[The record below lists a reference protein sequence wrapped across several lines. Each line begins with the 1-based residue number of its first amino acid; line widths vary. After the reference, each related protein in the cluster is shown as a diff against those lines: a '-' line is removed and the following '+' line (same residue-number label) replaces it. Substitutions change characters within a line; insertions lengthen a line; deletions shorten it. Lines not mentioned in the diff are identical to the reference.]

1 MHSDIEEAKFKL
13 TDAGRPE
20 AVAKQH
26 ARMKLTARERI
37 SLLCDP
43 DTFVE
48 YGMLATPPKAET
60 ETMRGLEAP
69 ADGVITGIGRINGR
83 PVVVSAQDF
92 TVLGGSSGT
101 VGTAKAHRALSL
113 AYQHG
118 IPAVSLVDGG
128 GHRIQEGLDARHF
141 ASGGGLDFFRLQ
153 ARMSGWAVMVNAMM
167 GPGFAGPSNT
177 AAQCDFVPMVKG
189 TSTMGI
195 AGPEIVKA
203 ALGIEISKEELGGS
217 HFHTAVT
224 GMADLET
231 ESDEACI
238 TSIKRFLSYFPD
250 NAGQAAPVLKTGDPP
265 DRRDEKLLSIIP
277 SSRNQPYDM
286 KDIIEGIADR
296 DSLFEL
302 KPKFARNILTI
313 LGRMNGRSVGFVAN
327 QPLFLAG
334 VMDLNAVDK
343 TARFI
348 SLCDA
353 FGLPLI
359 FLIDTPGFLPGP
371 ASERSGL
378 VRHSGKLMFEIGSST
393 VTKIS
398 VVTRKA
404 YGFGYFGMCGGR
416 SFGADYAVGW
426 PTAEFCAMGI
436 EGAVN
441 IAFRKDIEA
450 APDPEKI
457 REELVAFFQSNIGAL
472 PGAQG
477 FGIDDII
484 DPGDTRSLII
494 RVLETM
500 PAGKRD
506 WMPPK
511 KHGIVPI

>member
-1 MHSDIEEAKFKL
+1 
-13 TDAGRPE
+13 
-20 AVAKQH
+20 
-26 ARMKLTARERI
+26 
-37 SLLCDP
+37 
-43 DTFVE
+43 
-48 YGMLATPPKAET
+48 
-60 ETMRGLEAP
+60 
-69 ADGVITGIGRINGR
+69 
-83 PVVVSAQDF
+83 
-92 TVLGGSSGT
+92 
-101 VGTAKAHRALSL
+101 
-113 AYQHG
+113 
-118 IPAVSLVDGG
+118 
-128 GHRIQEGLDARHF
+128 
-141 ASGGGLDFFRLQ
+141 
-153 ARMSGWAVMVNAMM
+153 
-167 GPGFAGPSNT
+167 
-177 AAQCDFVPMVKG
+177 
-189 TSTMGI
+189 
-195 AGPEIVKA
+195 
-203 ALGIEISKEELGGS
+203 
-217 HFHTAVT
+217 
-224 GMADLET
+224 
-231 ESDEACI
+231 
-238 TSIKRFLSYFPD
+238 
-250 NAGQAAPVLKTGDPP
+250 
-265 DRRDEKLLSIIP
+265 
-277 SSRNQPYDM
+277 
-286 KDIIEGIADR
+286 
-296 DSLFEL
+296 
-302 KPKFARNILTI
+302 
-313 LGRMNGRSVGFVAN
+313 
-327 QPLFLAG
+327 
-334 VMDLNAVDK
+334 MDLNAVDK

-450 APDPEKI
+450 APDPEKR

-494 RVLETM
+494 RILETM
-500 PAGKRD
+500 PEGKRD